1 MPQPAFRNRS
11 REVSRLEAFSDVVF
25 GFALTLIVVSL
36 EVPQNFAQLMTEMR
50 GFVGFA
56 ICFGIL
62 MWVWYVHHTFF
73 RRYGLTDDITLV
85 LNTLLMFLV
94 LFYVYPL
101 KFTFAVVTGTLPRGA
116 LASRAESA
124 TLMVIYG
131 LGFASIFLIFL
142 LMHLHA
148 YRKRAELELNEAEL
162 YDTRS
167 QIYHHVGYI
176 AIGLLSTMM
185 AVAFEERPQWAG
197 LTYFLIGPTSGV
209 IGWWRGSRR
218 EQQLTAIAST
228 S

>member
-11 REVSRLEAFSDVVF
+11 REVSRVEAFSDVVF

-36 EVPQNFAQLMTEMR
+36 EVPQNFAQLMSEMR
-50 GFVGFA
+50 GFLGFA

-73 RRYGLTDDITLV
+73 RRYGLSDDITLV
-85 LNTLLMFLV
+85 LNTVLMFLV

-116 LASRAESA
+116 LASRAESS
-124 TLMVIYG
+124 TLMLIYG

-148 YRKRAELELNEAEL
+148 YRKRAELELTAPEI
-162 YDTRS
+162 YDTKT
-167 QIYHHVGYI
+167 QMIHHAGYI
-176 AIGLLSTMM
+176 GIGLLSTIF
-185 AVAFEERPQWAG
+185 AVTFSGHPQWAG
-197 LTYFLIGPTSGV
+197 WAYFLIGPVSAA
-209 IGWWRGSRR
+209 IGFWRGTRR
-218 EQQLTAIAST
+218 DQLTAIAST